1 MTPTSRPGLGR
12 SANRRPLI
20 VAVPDVGVVSPTIM
34 RMDVDLPAP
43 LGPRKPVT
51 RPGRALK
58 VMSWTTVLPP
68 YFLDRFWMVIM
79 QRTLGIR
86 RGAPR
91 RREVASWVGRSGQRG
106 SSQRMRGAGALSSG
120 RGRSG

>member
-20 VAVPDVGVVSPTIM
+20 VAVPEVGVVSPTII
-34 RMDVDLPAP
+34 RIDVDLPAP

-58 VMSWTTVLPP
+58 VMSWTTVLAP
-68 YFLDRFWMVIM
+68 YFLDRFSMVIM
-79 QRTLGIR
+79 KRTLGTS
-86 RGAPR
+86 RGPPR
-91 RREVASWVGRSGQRG
+91 RREVASWMAPTDDARSSR
-106 SSQRMRGAGALSSG
+106 RR
-120 RGRSG
+120 